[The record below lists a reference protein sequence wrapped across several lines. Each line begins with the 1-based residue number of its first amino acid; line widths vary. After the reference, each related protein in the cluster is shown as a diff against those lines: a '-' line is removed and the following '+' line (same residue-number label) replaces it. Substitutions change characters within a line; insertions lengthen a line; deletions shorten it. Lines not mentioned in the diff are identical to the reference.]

1 MSAEPLPAGQLRSRR
16 ILLAIGGLALVL
28 LVGPWAL
35 RQWQEDHLTAG
46 KIKVAEIASARPS
59 LDLALCLM
67 KHEPNGLALSIN
79 SENHFSDPARGLVVE
94 IAAKGDRRDVSAW
107 LPQGAILQ
115 PGEAAQL
122 SACTAGQGS
131 VILN

>member
-1 MSAEPLPAGQLRSRR
+1 MSAEPISAAQLRSRR

-28 LVGPWAL
+28 LAGPWAL

-46 KIKVAEIASARPS
+46 KVMVLELPSARPS

-67 KHEPNGLALSIN
+67 KRDPRGLALAIS

-94 IAAKGDRRDVSAW
+94 VLPQGNTRKISAW
-107 LPQGAILQ
+107 LPQGAVLQ
-115 PGEAAQL
+115 PGEVAQL
-122 SACTAGQGS
+122 SACTAG
-131 VILN
+131 